1 MGAMKRLIEDVSDLV
16 HIGDREEL
24 EDLLN
29 QWDSEAKVNLL
40 LEAIYLNSLIQPDCE
55 CLGHKLAAYR
65 ESESE

>member
-1 MGAMKRLIEDVSDLV
+1 MSAIKRLIEDVADLV

-29 QWDSEAKVNLL
+29 QWDSEDRVNLL
-40 LEAIYLNSLIQPDCE
+40 LEAIYLNSLVQPDCE

-65 ESESE
+65 EATSE